1 MLYDFIIIDK
11 SEKAPLYR
19 QIYLSI
25 RRSIENGSLKK
36 GTKMP
41 SIRRLSEDLSVSKTT
56 VTGAYEQLCVEGYI
70 RNVPQSGYYVE
81 AEFNSKPKSFESE
94 DSTKGEQKIF
104 YEYDFSGKSID
115 EKIINISEW
124 KKCVKD
130 VLNQNYLLTSY
141 GDAQGESTLRR
152 ALQKYSLGTRSVNTF
167 TENIIVGAGTQP
179 LLYLLCTILGRN
191 KKISMADSSYIQSE
205 LVFKSFGYDIE
216 YFKNDKYGVTVDS
229 LEKNKPDLILI
240 NPNFTSESGMNMP
253 VNRRLEII
261 EWAKNNDALII
272 EDDYNGELRYITH
285 PMPCVQNYDAEN
297 TVYIGSFSKVLLPS
311 VRISYMVLPEKC
323 MSEYNKIKH
332 DTNQTASKAE
342 QLALAKYIESRKIDV
357 HLRKARRIYLEK
369 SKVILENINKHFG
382 NSASVVFNETSL
394 YTSIFVSGKVNRQSV
409 DKKLKKLSV
418 GIMPYKKKNNEFGL
432 SFSSIPKEKI
442 AEGIERLAKT
452 VFEFTNK

>member
-1 MLYDFIIIDK
+1 MLNDFIIIDK
-11 SEKAPLYR
+11 KEKAPLYR
-19 QIYLSI
+19 QIYLSV

-70 RNVPQSGYYVE
+70 KNVPQSGYYVE
-81 AEFNSKPKSFESE
+81 AEFNRKPKSFESE
-94 DSTKGEQKIF
+94 NSDKSEQNRF

-115 EKIINISEW
+115 EKIINLTEW

-141 GDAQGESTLRR
+141 GDEQGERTLRQ
-152 ALQKYSLGTRSVNTF
+152 ALQKYGLGTRSVNTV

-191 KKISMADSSYIQSE
+191 KKIAMADSSYIQSE

-216 YFKNDKYGVTVDS
+216 YFENDKFGVTVDS
-229 LEKNKPDLILI
+229 LDKIKPDLILI
-240 NPNFTSESGMNMP
+240 NPNFTNKSGTNMP

-261 EWAKNNDALII
+261 EWAKNNNALII

-285 PMPCVQNYDAEN
+285 PMPCVQNYDSEN
-297 TVYIGSFSKVLLPS
+297 TVYLGSFSKVLLPS
-311 VRISYMVLPEKC
+311 VRISYMVLPDRC
-323 MSEYNKIKH
+323 MNAYKKIKRI
-332 DTNQTASKAE
+332 TNQTASKAE
-342 QLALAKYIESRKIDV
+342 QLALAKYIESGKIDA

-369 SKVILENINKHFG
+369 SKVILDSIKKQFG
-382 NSASVVFNETSL
+382 NCAKIVFNETSL
-394 YTSIFVSGKVNRQSV
+394 YISIFVSGNVNRKAV
-409 DKKLKKLSV
+409 DEKLKKLSV
-418 GIMPYKKKNNEFGL
+418 GIMPYKTENNEFGL
-432 SFSSIPKEKI
+432 SFSGIPQEKI
-442 AEGIERLAKT
+442 SKGIEILAKT
-452 VFEFTNK
+452 VFEFIDK

>member
-1 MLYDFIIIDK
+1 MLNDFIIIDK
-11 SEKAPLYR
+11 KEKAPLYR
-19 QIYLSI
+19 QIYLSV

-70 RNVPQSGYYVE
+70 KNVPQSGYYVE
-81 AEFNSKPKSFESE
+81 AEFNRKPKSFESE
-94 DSTKGEQKIF
+94 NSDKSEQNRF

-115 EKIINISEW
+115 EKIINLTEW

-141 GDAQGESTLRR
+141 GDEQGERTLRR
-152 ALQKYSLGTRSVNTF
+152 ALQKYGLGTRSVNTV

-191 KKISMADSSYIQSE
+191 KKIAMADSSYIQSE

-216 YFKNDKYGVTVDS
+216 YFENDKFGVTVDS
-229 LEKNKPDLILI
+229 LDKIKPDLILI
-240 NPNFTSESGMNMP
+240 NPNFTNESGTNMP

-261 EWAKNNDALII
+261 EWAKNNNALII

-285 PMPCVQNYDAEN
+285 PMPCVQNYDSEN
-297 TVYIGSFSKVLLPS
+297 TVYLGSFSKVLLPS
-311 VRISYMVLPEKC
+311 VRISYMVLPDKC
-323 MSEYNKIKH
+323 MTAYNKIKRI
-332 DTNQTASKAE
+332 TNQTASKAE
-342 QLALAKYIESRKIDV
+342 QLALAKYIESGKIDA

-369 SKVILENINKHFG
+369 SKVILDSIKKQFG
-382 NSASVVFNETSL
+382 NSAKIVFNETSL
-394 YTSIFVSGKVNRQSV
+394 YISIFVSGDVNRKIV
-409 DKKLKKLSV
+409 DEKLKKLSV
-418 GIMPYKKKNNEFGL
+418 GIMPYKTENNEFGL
-432 SFSSIPKEKI
+432 SFSGIPQEKI
-442 AEGIERLAKT
+442 TRGIEILART
-452 VFEFTNK
+452 ILDT

>member
-1 MLYDFIIIDK
+1 MLNDFIIIDK
-11 SEKAPLYR
+11 KEKAPLYR
-19 QIYLSI
+19 QIYLSV

-70 RNVPQSGYYVE
+70 KNVPQSGYYVE
-81 AEFNSKPKSFESE
+81 AEFNRKPKSFESE
-94 DSTKGEQKIF
+94 NSDKSEQNRF

-115 EKIINISEW
+115 EKIINLTEW

-141 GDAQGESTLRR
+141 GDEQGERTLRR
-152 ALQKYSLGTRSVNTF
+152 ALQKYGLGTRSVNTV

-191 KKISMADSSYIQSE
+191 KKIAMADSSYIQSE

-216 YFKNDKYGVTVDS
+216 YFENDKFGVTVDS
-229 LEKNKPDLILI
+229 LDKIKPDLILI
-240 NPNFTSESGMNMP
+240 NPNFTNESGTNMP

-261 EWAKNNDALII
+261 EWAKNNNALII

-285 PMPCVQNYDAEN
+285 PMPCVQNYDSEN
-297 TVYIGSFSKVLLPS
+297 TVYLGSFSKVLLPS
-311 VRISYMVLPEKC
+311 VRISYMVLPDKC
-323 MSEYNKIKH
+323 MNAYNKIKRI
-332 DTNQTASKAE
+332 TNQTASKAE
-342 QLALAKYIESRKIDV
+342 QLALAKYIESGKIDA

-369 SKVILENINKHFG
+369 SKVILESIKKQFG
-382 NSASVVFNETSL
+382 NSAKIVFNETSL
-394 YTSIFVSGKVNRQSV
+394 YISIFVSGDVNRKAV
-409 DKKLKKLSV
+409 DEKLKKLSV
-418 GIMPYKKKNNEFGL
+418 GIMPYKTENNEFGL
-432 SFSSIPKEKI
+432 SFSGIPQEKI
-442 AEGIERLAKT
+442 TRGIEILART
-452 VFEFTNK
+452 ILDT

>member
-1 MLYDFIIIDK
+1 MLNDFIIIDK
-11 SEKAPLYR
+11 KEKAPLYR
-19 QIYLSI
+19 QIYLSV

-70 RNVPQSGYYVE
+70 KNVPQSGYYVE
-81 AEFNSKPKSFESE
+81 AEFNRKPKSFESE
-94 DSTKGEQKIF
+94 NSDKSEQNRF

-115 EKIINISEW
+115 EKIINLTEW

-141 GDAQGESTLRR
+141 GDEQGERTLRR
-152 ALQKYSLGTRSVNTF
+152 ALQKYGLGTRSVNTV

-191 KKISMADSSYIQSE
+191 KKIAMADSSYIQSE

-216 YFKNDKYGVTVDS
+216 YFENDKFGVTVDS
-229 LEKNKPDLILI
+229 LDKIKPDLILI
-240 NPNFTSESGMNMP
+240 NPNFTNESGTNMP

-261 EWAKNNDALII
+261 EWAKNNNALII

-285 PMPCVQNYDAEN
+285 PMPCVQNYDSEN
-297 TVYIGSFSKVLLPS
+297 TVYLGSFSKVLLPS
-311 VRISYMVLPEKC
+311 VRISYMVLPDKC
-323 MSEYNKIKH
+323 MTAYNKIKRI
-332 DTNQTASKAE
+332 TNQTASKAE
-342 QLALAKYIESRKIDV
+342 QLALAKYIESGKIDA

-369 SKVILENINKHFG
+369 SKVILDSIKKQFG
-382 NSASVVFNETSL
+382 NSTKIVFNETSL
-394 YTSIFVSGKVNRQSV
+394 YISIFVSGDVNRKTV
-409 DKKLKKLSV
+409 DEKLKKLSV
-418 GIMPYKKKNNEFGL
+418 SIMPYKTENNEFGL
-432 SFSSIPKEKI
+432 SFSGIPQEKI
-442 AEGIERLAKT
+442 TRGIEILART
-452 VFEFTNK
+452 ILDT

>member
-1 MLYDFIIIDK
+1 MLNDFIIIDK
-11 SEKAPLYR
+11 NEKAPLYR
-19 QIYLSI
+19 QIYLSV

-70 RNVPQSGYYVE
+70 KNIPQSGYYVE
-81 AEFNSKPKSFESE
+81 AEFNRKPKSFESE
-94 DSTKGEQKIF
+94 SSDKSEQNRF

-115 EKIINISEW
+115 EKIINLTEW

-141 GDAQGESTLRR
+141 GDEQGERTLRR
-152 ALQKYSLGTRSVNTF
+152 ALQKYGLGTRSVNTV

-191 KKISMADSSYIQSE
+191 KKIAMADSSYIQSE

-216 YFKNDKYGVTVDS
+216 YFENDKFGVTVDS
-229 LEKNKPDLILI
+229 LDKIKPDLILI
-240 NPNFTSESGMNMP
+240 NPNFTNESGTNMP

-261 EWAKNNDALII
+261 EWAKNNNALII

-285 PMPCVQNYDAEN
+285 PMPCVQNYDSEN
-297 TVYIGSFSKVLLPS
+297 TVYLGSFSKVLLPS
-311 VRISYMVLPEKC
+311 VRISYMVLPDKC
-323 MSEYNKIKH
+323 MSAYNKIKRI
-332 DTNQTASKAE
+332 TNQTASKAE
-342 QLALAKYIESRKIDV
+342 QLALAKYIESGKIDA

-369 SKVILENINKHFG
+369 SKVILDSIKKQFG
-382 NSASVVFNETSL
+382 NSAKNVFNETSL
-394 YTSIFVSGKVNRQSV
+394 YISIFVSCDVNRKAV
-409 DKKLKKLSV
+409 DEKLKKLSV
-418 GIMPYKKKNNEFGL
+418 GIMPYKTENNEFGL
-432 SFSSIPKEKI
+432 SFSGIPQEKI
-442 AEGIERLAKT
+442 TRGIEILAET
-452 VFEFTNK
+452 VLEFTNK

>member
-1 MLYDFIIIDK
+1 MLNDFIIIDK
-11 SEKAPLYR
+11 NEKAPLYR
-19 QIYLSI
+19 QIYLSV

-70 RNVPQSGYYVE
+70 KNVPQSGYYVE
-81 AEFNSKPKSFESE
+81 AEFNRKPKSFESE
-94 DSTKGEQKIF
+94 NSDKSEQNRF

-115 EKIINISEW
+115 EKIINLTEW

-141 GDAQGESTLRR
+141 GDEQGERTLRQ
-152 ALQKYSLGTRSVNTF
+152 ALQKYGLGTRSVNTV

-191 KKISMADSSYIQSE
+191 KKIAMADSSYIQSE

-216 YFKNDKYGVTVDS
+216 YFENDKFGVTVDS
-229 LEKNKPDLILI
+229 LDKIKPDLILI
-240 NPNFTSESGMNMP
+240 NPNFTNKSGTNMP

-261 EWAKNNDALII
+261 EWAKNNNALIV

-285 PMPCVQNYDAEN
+285 PMPCVQNYDSEN
-297 TVYIGSFSKVLLPS
+297 TVYLGSFSKVLLPS
-311 VRISYMVLPEKC
+311 VRISYMVLPDKC
-323 MSEYNKIKH
+323 MNAYNKIKRI
-332 DTNQTASKAE
+332 TNQTASKAE
-342 QLALAKYIESRKIDV
+342 QLALAKYIESGKIDA

-369 SKVILENINKHFG
+369 SKVILDSIKKQFG
-382 NSASVVFNETSL
+382 NSAKIVFNETSL
-394 YTSIFVSGKVNRQSV
+394 YISIFVSGDVNRKTV
-409 DKKLKKLSV
+409 DEKLKKLSV
-418 GIMPYKKKNNEFGL
+418 GIMPYKTENNEFGL
-432 SFSSIPKEKI
+432 SFSGIPQEKI
-442 AEGIERLAKT
+442 ARGIELLAET
-452 VFEFTNK
+452 VFVFKNK

>member
-1 MLYDFIIIDK
+1 MLNDFIIIDK
-11 SEKAPLYR
+11 NEKAPLYR
-19 QIYLSI
+19 QIYMSV

-70 RNVPQSGYYVE
+70 KNVPQSGYYVE
-81 AEFNSKPKSFESE
+81 AEFYRKPKSFETE
-94 DSTKGEQKIF
+94 NPDKREQNRF

-115 EKIINISEW
+115 EKIINLSEW

-141 GDAQGESTLRR
+141 GDEQGERTLRR
-152 ALQKYSLGTRSVNTF
+152 ALQKYGLGTRSVNTV

-191 KKISMADSSYIQSE
+191 KKIAMADSSYIQSE

-216 YFKNDKYGVTVDS
+216 YFGNDKFGVTVDS
-229 LEKNKPDLILI
+229 LDKIKPDLILI
-240 NPNFTSESGMNMP
+240 NPNFTNESGTNMP

-261 EWAKNNDALII
+261 EWAKNNNALII

-285 PMPCVQNYDAEN
+285 PMPCVQNYDSEN
-297 TVYIGSFSKVLLPS
+297 TVYLGSFSKVLLPS
-311 VRISYMVLPEKC
+311 VRISYMVLPDKC
-323 MSEYNKIKH
+323 MTAYNKIKRI
-332 DTNQTASKAE
+332 TNQTASKAE
-342 QLALAKYIESRKIDV
+342 QLALAKYIESGKIDA

-369 SKVILENINKHFG
+369 SKVILDSIKKQFG
-382 NSASVVFNETSL
+382 NSAKIVFNETSL
-394 YTSIFVSGKVNRQSV
+394 YISIFVSGDVNRKAV
-409 DKKLKKLSV
+409 DEKLKKLSV
-418 GIMPYKKKNNEFGL
+418 GIMPYKTENNEFGL
-432 SFSSIPKEKI
+432 SFSGIPQEKI
-442 AEGIERLAKT
+442 TRGIEILART
-452 VFEFTNK
+452 ILDT